1 MLLCAWVLFLVN
13 IEICSSGVLLVP
25 FLKASEHRLAF
36 DDSSLIPV
44 GTIDD
49 NASYFGY
56 KIFEA
61 AFGRMAKLAR
71 RLIIDCVDSMMP
83 LP

>member
-1 MLLCAWVLFLVN
+1 MLFRVN
-13 IEICSSGVLLVP
+13 TEKCSAGVLPVP
-25 FLKASEHRLAF
+25 FLKASEHRRAF
-36 DDSSLIPV
+36 DDSGLIPV

-61 AFGRMAKLAR
+61 AFGRMTKLAR